1 MKSSKVESEY
11 LSRSGYTAQTGRIPY
26 IVVDN
31 FPELGL
37 LTAKRFLEWVGENPN
52 GVISLPTGKTPEHF
66 INWTKKLLQEK
77 GAPSLRGLTFVQMDD
92 FYPINP
98 NQHNSFCHYVK
109 EYYIKGLGLD
119 PAKALLINSDEIP
132 LTPPNPPLINGG
144 ARGAGTPSIA
154 NRVTG
159 AGTPSFLRRGQGE
172 VHYSQIFPDL
182 TIDLTLRHR
191 EPVSHLEE
199 MQQKAIFMI
208 DSWCMDREQ
217 QIRDLGGI
225 GFFLGGIGPDG
236 HIAFNIKG
244 SDHHSTTRLSPTN
257 YATQAA
263 AAGDLGGIEVS
274 GKRHVITIGLGTITM
289 NPDAVAIIFA
299 AGETKAPIVKAAIE
313 LEPSVQYPGSVLQ
326 KLPNARFYL
335 TAGAASQLKDV
346 QERYFSTGEWTIE
359 KSIRSVLEYCEVN
372 NIYAHKIQSG
382 TLPPAPESTL
392 PNPER
397 TLPNPS
403 LSKGGARGSEGNSE
417 LTPPL
422 PKGGRGGVP
431 DVIEEARL
439 RLDRGLERDE
449 NKVILHTGPHHD
461 DIMLGLMPLVNRQLR
476 SAGNS
481 VHFAVATSGFT
492 ALSNRYLIDRLTFTT
507 KLIEQGEIQMLS
519 YPDFFT
525 TGYLFKWDKDVSHY
539 LNKVAARDEMGKY
552 RGLSHRIVRCMV
564 KIWQIADINQLKKT
578 IAVVI
583 RLIHDSYDGEKNPP
597 EIQQLKGMIR
607 EFEEELVWAHSG
619 IQVKDVHHLR
629 LGFYKGDIFT
639 EQPEEERDVKPILDL
654 LKKIKPDIISVTMD
668 PEGSGPDTH
677 YKVLQATAAAL
688 RRLRDEERQETEDGR
703 LETEDRRQKT
713 RETEDGRLE
722 TEDRRQKTR
731 ETEDIRIIGYRNV
744 WYRYHPAEANVYL
757 PVSLNSLAVLKNS
770 FRQCY
775 LSQVDASFPSPE
787 LDAPFCDLAQKVWV
801 DQLKEIQL
809 LLGKDY
815 FYENERPLLR
825 ATHGLIFYKELTVDE
840 FLSEASELARRTE

>member
-1 MKSSKVESEY
+1 
-11 LSRSGYTAQTGRIPY
+11 
-26 IVVDN
+26 
-31 FPELGL
+31 
-37 LTAKRFLEWVGENPN
+37 
-52 GVISLPTGKTPEHF
+52 
-66 INWTKKLLQEK
+66 
-77 GAPSLRGLTFVQMDD
+77 
-92 FYPINP
+92 
-98 NQHNSFCHYVK
+98 
-109 EYYIKGLGLD
+109 
-119 PAKALLINSDEIP
+119 
-132 LTPPNPPLINGG
+132 
-144 ARGAGTPSIA
+144 
-154 NRVTG
+154 
-159 AGTPSFLRRGQGE
+159 
-172 VHYSQIFPDL
+172 
-182 TIDLTLRHR
+182 
-191 EPVSHLEE
+191 
-199 MQQKAIFMI
+199 
-208 DSWCMDREQ
+208 
-217 QIRDLGGI
+217 
-225 GFFLGGIGPDG
+225 
-236 HIAFNIKG
+236 
-244 SDHHSTTRLSPTN
+244 
-257 YATQAA
+257 
-263 AAGDLGGIEVS
+263 
-274 GKRHVITIGLGTITM
+274 
-289 NPDAVAIIFA
+289 
-299 AGETKAPIVKAAIE
+299 
-313 LEPSVQYPGSVLQ
+313 
-326 KLPNARFYL
+326 
-335 TAGAASQLKDV
+335 
-346 QERYFSTGEWTIE
+346 
-359 KSIRSVLEYCEVN
+359 
-372 NIYAHKIQSG
+372 
-382 TLPPAPESTL
+382 
-392 PNPER
+392 
-397 TLPNPS
+397 
-403 LSKGGARGSEGNSE
+403 
-417 LTPPL
+417 
-422 PKGGRGGVP
+422 
-431 DVIEEARL
+431 
-439 RLDRGLERDE
+439 
-449 NKVILHTGPHHD
+449 
-461 DIMLGLMPLVNRQLR
+461 MPLVNRQLR

-525 TGYLFKWDKDVSHY
+525 KGYLFKWDKDVSHY

-564 KIWQIADINQLKKT
+564 KIWQISDVDQLKKT
-578 IAVVI
+578 IADVI
-583 RLIHDSYDGEKNPP
+583 RLIRDSYDGEKNPP

-688 RRLRDEERQETEDGR
+688 RKLRDEQTEEMCRGGAVPPPDFADTDGR
-703 LETEDRRQKT
+703 QK
-713 RETEDGRLE
+713 
-722 TEDRRQKTR
+722 
-731 ETEDIRIIGYRNV
+731 TEDIRIIGYRNV

>member
-11 LSRSGYTAQTGRIPY
+11 LARSGYLNQTGRIPY

-37 LTAKRFLEWVGENPN
+37 LTARRFLEWVSENPN

-66 INWTKKLLQEK
+66 ISWTKKLLQEK
-77 GAPSLRGLTFVQMDD
+77 GAPSLHGLTFVQMDD

-109 EYYIKGLGLD
+109 EYYIKELVLD
-119 PAKALLINSDEIP
+119 LDKALLINSDEIP
-132 LTPPNPPLINGG
+132 LTSPNPPFING
-144 ARGAGTPSIA
+144 
-154 NRVTG
+154 
-159 AGTPSFLRRGQGE
+159 E
-172 VHYSQIFPDL
+172 VPCHYSQIFPDL

-191 EPVSHLEE
+191 EPASHLEE

-257 YATQAA
+257 YSTQAA

-313 LEPSVQYPGSVLQ
+313 HEPSVQYPGSVLQ

-335 TAGAASQLKDV
+335 TAGAASQLRDV
-346 QERYFSTGEWTIE
+346 QERYFNSGEWTIG
-359 KSIRSVLEYCEVN
+359 KSMRTVLKYCEEN
-372 NIYAHKIQSG
+372 NIYAHKILG
-382 TLPPAPESTL
+382 STH
-392 PNPER
+392 
-397 TLPNPS
+397 PNPS
-403 LSKGGARGSEGNSE
+403 LKQGRARGTEENSVQTPHPFLREGAGGWVPSESD
-417 LTPPL
+417 LLLRIPS
-422 PKGGRGGVP
+422 
-431 DVIEEARL
+431 VIEEAKL
-439 RLDRGLERDE
+439 RLARGLQRHE

-492 ALSNRYLIDRLTFTT
+492 ALSNRYLIDRLEFTL
-507 KLIEQGEIQMLS
+507 KLIEKGEVQMLS
-519 YPDFFT
+519 YPNFFT
-525 TGYLFKWDKDVSHY
+525 SGYLFKWDKDVSHY
-539 LNKVAARDEMGKY
+539 LNKVAARDELGKY

-564 KIWQIADINQLKKT
+564 KIWQLSDIDQLKKT
-578 IAVVI
+578 IGDVI
-583 RLIHDSYDGEKNPP
+583 KLMHHSYDGEKNPP

-654 LKKIKPDIISVTMD
+654 LKSIKPDIISVTMD

-688 RRLRDEERQETEDGR
+688 KRLRDEERR
-703 LETEDRRQKT
+703 ETEDR
-713 RETEDGRLE
+713 ETEGM
-722 TEDRRQKTR
+722 
-731 ETEDIRIIGYRNV
+731 RIIGYRNV

-787 LDAPFCDLAQKVWV
+787 FDGPFCDLAQKVWV

-815 FYENERPLLR
+815 FYENQSPLVR

-840 FLSEASELARRTE
+840 FLIEASELARRTE

>member
-1 MKSSKVESEY
+1 MKSSEVESY
-11 LSRSGYTAQTGRIPY
+11 YIARSGYEKQSGLIKY

-37 LTAKRFLEWVGENPN
+37 LTAKRFLEWVGENPD

-66 INWTKKLLQEK
+66 ISCTKKLLQEK
-77 GAPSLRGLTFVQMDD
+77 GAPSLSGLTFVQMDD

-109 EYYIKGLGLD
+109 EYYINGLGLD
-119 PAKALLINSDEIP
+119 PAKALLINSEEIS
-132 LTPPNPPLINGG
+132 LTPPLPKGG
-144 ARGAGTPSIA
+144 PGVVPC
-154 NRVTG
+154 
-159 AGTPSFLRRGQGE
+159 
-172 VHYSQIFPDL
+172 HYSQIFPDL

-274 GKRHVITIGLGTITM
+274 GRRHVITIGLGTITM

-313 LEPSVQYPGSVLQ
+313 LEPSVQNPGSVLQ
-326 KLPNARFYL
+326 KLPKARFYL
-335 TAGAASQLKDV
+335 TAGAASQLTDV
-346 QERYFSTGEWTIE
+346 QESYFANGEWTIG
-359 KSIRSVLEYCEVN
+359 KSMRTVLKYCEEN
-372 NIYAHKIQSG
+372 NIYAHKIEGSG
-382 TLPPAPESTL
+382 LKAQGAGEGSRLEAQGSSEGRGQRAEGRNWEEEIGKES
-392 PNPER
+392 
-397 TLPNPS
+397 
-403 LSKGGARGSEGNSE
+403 GSEGNSVQ
-417 LTPPL
+417 TPHPFL
-422 PKGGRGGVP
+422 REGAGGWVP
-431 DVIEEARL
+431 SESDLLLRIPEVIEEARL
-439 RLDRGLERDE
+439 RLDRGLDRDN

-492 ALSNRYLIDRLTFTT
+492 ALSNRFLIDRLEHTLR
-507 KLIEQGEIQMLS
+507 LIDKGEIEMLR

-525 TGYLFKWDKDVSHY
+525 RGYLIKWDKDVSHY
-539 LNKVAARDEMGKY
+539 LNKVAALDEMGKY
-552 RGLSHRIVRCMV
+552 RGLSHRIVRSMV
-564 KIWQIADINQLKKT
+564 KIWQLQTIDQLKNTIAD
-578 IAVVI
+578 VI
-583 RLIHDSYDGEKNPP
+583 RLMLRSYDGEKNPP

-654 LKKIKPDIISVTMD
+654 LKSIKQDIISVTMD

-677 YKVLQATAAAL
+677 YKVLQATAGAL
-688 RRLRDEERQETEDGR
+688 RRLRDEGGQETEDR
-703 LETEDRRQKT
+703 RQETEDRRQKT
-713 RETEDGRLE
+713 RETEDM
-722 TEDRRQKTR
+722 
-731 ETEDIRIIGYRNV
+731 RIIGYRNV

-757 PVSLNSLAVLKNS
+757 PVSLNSLAVLQNT

-787 LDAPFCDLAQKVWV
+787 FDGPFCDLAQKVWV

-815 FYENERPLLR
+815 FYENKSPLVR
-825 ATHGLIFYKELTVDE
+825 ATHGLIFYKELSVDE
-840 FLSEASELARRTE
+840 FLVEASELARRTE